1 MRQHAS
7 ERKREAKPARGGAV
21 KMIVPVLGHGE
32 LGPEGADRFWILSR
46 GGEPVAMITP
56 SQKVYA
62 LATGDDVVWAFDQ
75 NDAEECL
82 SVRYRLVEVKSASA

>member
-1 MRQHAS
+1 M
-7 ERKREAKPARGGAV
+7 
-21 KMIVPVLGHGE
+21 PVLEHGD

-46 GGEPVAMITP
+46 GGEPVAMVTP

-75 NDAEECL
+75 DDTDESL
-82 SVRYRLVEVKSASA
+82 GVRYRMVEVKTASA